1 MEEIVVP
8 GENISKDMDVNEH
21 DKLSNFTA
29 ISKQNKD
36 TALVLLF

>member
-1 MEEIVVP
+1 
-8 GENISKDMDVNEH
+8 MDVNEH

-36 TALVLLF
+36 TVLVFTFISILSNANSFKDI